1 MANARSRGWL
11 LKNTDV
17 APRSRMNILAIE
29 TSCDE
34 TSVAVLKTP
43 RCLRANLVFTQIAKH
58 RPYGG
63 VVPEIASRCHVE
75 ELPSLLRQ
83 AVTEA
88 GLDWCDLDAIAVTHG
103 PGLASALLIGLAAAQ
118 ALALRL
124 DVPLLGVNHLEG
136 HLCSL
141 FLDESAPRFEETL
154 PFITLLVSGG
164 HTQLVRVEAP
174 GRYRL
179 LGQTLDDAAGEALD
193 KGAKLLGLGYPG
205 GPLIECAAQGG
216 DARRIKFPRGQPTEH
231 AAGLDPELC
240 FSYSGL
246 KTALLYHL
254 KRHPEAAAEPE
265 LKHTAASYQE
275 AVFDALIE
283 RSTRA
288 LERDDVKFFGCCGGV
303 SINQRLRAKLAAMTE
318 RAGACLLLAP
328 PKFCTDNAAMIAA
341 AACRQLPLAPD
352 AEKFPC
358 LDVHPELTFGDFQA
372 LEK

>member
-1 MANARSRGWL
+1 
-11 LKNTDV
+11 
-17 APRSRMNILAIE
+17 MNILAIE

-34 TSVAVLKTP
+34 TSVAILETP
-43 RCLRANLVFTQIAKH
+43 NRLRANLVFTQIAKH

-75 ELPSLLRQ
+75 ELPGMLQQ
-83 AVTEA
+83 AIRES
-88 GLDWCDLDAIAVTHG
+88 GLNWRDLDAIAVTHG
-103 PGLASALLIGLAAAQ
+103 PGLASALLIGISAAQ

-141 FLDESAPRFEETL
+141 FLGETAPCFADAL
-154 PFITLLVSGG
+154 PFITLIVSGG
-164 HTQLVRVEAP
+164 HTQLIRVEAP

-205 GPLIECAAQGG
+205 GPLIERAAQEG
-216 DARRIKFPRGQPTEH
+216 DPRRIKFPRGQPTER

-254 KRHPEAAAEPE
+254 KAHPAAAQPPE
-265 LKHTAASYQE
+265 LAHTAASYQE
-275 AVFDALIE
+275 AVFDALVE
-283 RSTRA
+283 RSARA

-303 SINQRLRAKLAAMTE
+303 SINKRLRAKLTEMTG
-318 RAGACLLLAP
+318 RIGAQLLLAP
-328 PKFCTDNAAMIAA
+328 PQFCTDNAAMIAIA
-341 AACRQLPLAPD
+341 AAWQLPLAPD
-352 AEKFPC
+352 AAKIPR
-358 LDVHPELTFGDFQA
+358 LDAQPELNFQT
-372 LEK
+372 LEA

>member
-1 MANARSRGWL
+1 
-11 LKNTDV
+11 
-17 APRSRMNILAIE
+17 MNILAIE

-34 TSVAVLKTP
+34 TSVAILETP
-43 RCLRANLVFTQIAKH
+43 RRLRANLVFTQIAKH
-58 RPYGG
+58 RPFGG

-75 ELPSLLRQ
+75 ELPGLLRQ
-83 AVTEA
+83 ALTEA
-88 GLDWCDLDAIAVTHG
+88 GLDWRDLGAIAVTHG
-103 PGLASALLIGLAAAQ
+103 PGLASALLIGIAAAQ

-141 FLDESAPRFEETL
+141 FLDESAPRFEDAL
-154 PFITLLVSGG
+154 PFITLIVSGG
-164 HTQLVRVEAP
+164 HTQLIRVEAP

-205 GPLIECAAQGG
+205 GPLIERAAQGG
-216 DARRIKFPRGQPTEH
+216 DVRRIKFPRGQPTEH

-246 KTALLYHL
+246 KTALLYQI
-254 KRHPEAAAEPE
+254 KANPAAATEPE
-265 LKHTAASYQE
+265 LKNTAASYQE

-283 RSTRA
+283 RSMRA
-288 LERDDVKFFGCCGGV
+288 LERDDVKFFGCGGGV
-303 SINQRLRAKLAAMTE
+303 SINQRLREKLAVMAE
-318 RAGACLLLAP
+318 RAGTRLLLAP

-352 AEKFPC
+352 AEKIPR
-358 LDVHPELTFGDFQA
+358 LDVHPELIFGVFQA
-372 LEK
+372 LEN